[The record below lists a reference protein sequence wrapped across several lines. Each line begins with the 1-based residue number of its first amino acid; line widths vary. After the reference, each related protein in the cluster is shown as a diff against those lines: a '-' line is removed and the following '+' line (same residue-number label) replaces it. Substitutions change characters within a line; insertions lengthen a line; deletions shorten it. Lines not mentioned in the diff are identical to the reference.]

1 MLCGLTTG
9 LLVLLFIALDPQL
22 AGGLGEA
29 FINLTYGEY
38 PRWLPVAA
46 ISVILFV
53 AALLALLFAFRK
65 DRHDFENML
74 AAWLAK
80 IWVEVKLLVIVA
92 VVLVAI
98 LLDFGTTLGGMITPV
113 VAVVFLYFLCLDIGK
128 NRQFFRHNIVHS
140 LLKAL
145 NSYRD
150 LTGFEQ
156 RSLRRLLSTLAVIV
170 GVLGV
175 SAATFLSLLRVAHQ
189 FMHDILKQHGVDG
202 IKAGKGFIQDDK
214 IRVGDQRGNELDFLL
229 VALAQR
235 IQLFVFIRAH
245 LQALQP
251 VVHGGQRCFFGRAPQ
266 LSQVQKL
273 FRDYLFRVESAFL
286 GEIAKID
293 PLAANRLTVD
303 KNFAGVRRKNAHN
316 NADCSGFAGAVAAQK
331 PQCFSTLCL

>member
-1 MLCGLTTG
+1 MDTNLKSTESKGTDVFKGAISWICSLLLLCGLTTG

-46 ISVILFV
+46 VSVILFV

-140 LLKAL
+140 LL
-145 NSYRD
+145 
-150 LTGFEQ
+150 
-156 RSLRRLLSTLAVIV
+156 
-170 GVLGV
+170 
-175 SAATFLSLLRVAHQ
+175 
-189 FMHDILKQHGVDG
+189 
-202 IKAGKGFIQDDK
+202 
-214 IRVGDQRGNELDFLL
+214 
-229 VALAQR
+229 
-235 IQLFVFIRAH
+235 
-245 LQALQP
+245 
-251 VVHGGQRCFFGRAPQ
+251 
-266 LSQVQKL
+266 
-273 FRDYLFRVESAFL
+273 
-286 GEIAKID
+286 
-293 PLAANRLTVD
+293 
-303 KNFAGVRRKNAHN
+303 
-316 NADCSGFAGAVAAQK
+316 
-331 PQCFSTLCL
+331 